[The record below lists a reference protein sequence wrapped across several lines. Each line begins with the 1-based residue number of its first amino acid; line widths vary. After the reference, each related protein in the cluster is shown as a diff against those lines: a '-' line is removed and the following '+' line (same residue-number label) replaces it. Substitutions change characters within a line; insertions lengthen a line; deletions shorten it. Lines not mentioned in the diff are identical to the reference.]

1 MFVQLFER
9 TGGIPGFPSQAA
21 AVPLKSF
28 GGSRSVGPNP
38 ETCLDSQRLCRALIS
53 AVVALDANSPKPSL
67 HGVANEDLSGS
78 ICMPVIKAG
87 LCINRSD
94 SPRAA
99 ECASNFNLGEA
110 TTSSIDA
117 RFVETSG

>member
-1 MFVQLFER
+1 MAFLDFRARRLRFRQNHSV
-9 TGGIPGFPSQAA
+9 GPGSA
-21 AVPLKSF
+21 
-28 GGSRSVGPNP
+28 GPNP

-53 AVVALDANSPKPSL
+53 AVVALDANSRKPSL